1 MIRKL
6 IVGVVAL
13 AAFLSGCSV
22 PEGSETKVST
32 TSSPDAIATSTD
44 SSSVSS
50 EPSTISGVAE
60 SSFASYGDPDH
71 LQYVEDQVLAAAES
85 ELVSDDYEI
94 QDVTA
99 SYVSQEYLD
108 EQAYNS
114 QENIYFGYTLSEIE
128 SQFQGTS
135 YVFNLGSDGQTEVR
149 TRESYDDSFEQI
161 TRNAATGS
169 GVILICVTVSL
180 LAGPAGASTVTT
192 IFAVS
197 AKTGAVSAISKAGTS
212 GLVRGALTAIE
223 TGDLDAAMK
232 DAAVAASE
240 GFAKGAIFGV
250 IKGAFGK
257 GVPLRS
263 GSNPNVPTERD
274 SEIYVLRKSGGSEL
288 KAYLNGQEVPYGSAG
303 SARPDLVVPIGNGL
317 NAIEVMNYD
326 LDNGFPLMLETLRTQ
341 IGDWNQDLPE
351 DMEKRIMLDVRG
363 RGYTEEFVNERIEV
377 LEREFPGVD
386 VEAIRG

>member
-1 MIRKL
+1 M
-6 IVGVVAL
+6 
-13 AAFLSGCSV
+13 
-22 PEGSETKVST
+22 
-32 TSSPDAIATSTD
+32 
-44 SSSVSS
+44 
-50 EPSTISGVAE
+50 
-60 SSFASYGDPDH
+60 
-71 LQYVEDQVLAAAES
+71 
-85 ELVSDDYEI
+85 
-94 QDVTA
+94 
-99 SYVSQEYLD
+99 
-108 EQAYNS
+108 
-114 QENIYFGYTLSEIE
+114 SEIE

-250 IKGAFGK
+250 TKGAFGK
-257 GVPLRS
+257 GGATS
-263 GSNPNVPTERD
+263 
-274 SEIYVLRKSGGSEL
+274 KW
-288 KAYLNGQEVPYGSAG
+288 
-303 SARPDLVVPIGNGL
+303 
-317 NAIEVMNYD
+317 
-326 LDNGFPLMLETLRTQ
+326 LESKCA
-341 IGDWNQDLPE
+341 N
-351 DMEKRIMLDVRG
+351 
-363 RGYTEEFVNERIEV
+363 
-377 LEREFPGVD
+377 
-386 VEAIRG
+386 